1 MMPKSELR
9 KMPSLHVNLNK
20 SCVRFGEKVR
30 SGEKREA
37 RRKEEIQKF
46 EVVVWLLQGSIILS

>member
-46 EVVVWLLQGSIILS
+46 E